1 MELSARNIQEKQFH
15 DQWRGYNQA
24 EVDDFLD
31 RVAETVDRLSREN
44 ADLHSRIAELDQ
56 AVAAS
61 RDTEEMLKKTLVT
74 AQRAAEEAI
83 AKAKAKAE
91 ELVNEAEQRVR
102 RTESEA
108 TERMTAIEADARRKA
123 SEADTE
129 ARRKLTEAEGS
140 ARRMLADAE
149 RDSGARRRE
158 LEEHISKLRSYESDI
173 KQRLRAFLEQQNRAL
188 ETLTEVPAPAA
199 GPPPGATMSATEAE
213 QTTVHQAEP
222 AEAAR
227 ETTPPWGAGAGAFG
241 GPQSPEY
248 ETEESEEEW
257 SGGDAADAPEAAGD
271 DERVFE
277 VPDQG
282 GEEEEEE
289 EGVEDV
295 HRRGVRDLF
304 FRHQG

>member
-31 RVAETVDRLSREN
+31 RVAETVDRLTREN
-44 ADLHSRIAELDQ
+44 ADLHTRIGELDQ

-102 RTESEA
+102 QTESEA
-108 TERMTAIEADARRKA
+108 TERMSTLEADTRRKA
-123 SEADTE
+123 SEAE
-129 ARRKLTEAEGS
+129 AETRRKLTEAEGS

-149 RDSGARRRE
+149 RDSDARRRE

-173 KQRLRAFLEQQNRAL
+173 RQRLKAFLDQQNRAL
-188 ETLTEVPAPAA
+188 ETLTEAPAPEA
-199 GPPPGATMSATEAE
+199 GPPRATMPTEAD
-213 QTTVHQAEP
+213 QTAAVHHAEP
-222 AEAAR
+222 AEEVR
-227 ETTPPWGAGAGAFG
+227 ESTPPWGAGAGAFG

-248 ETEESEEEW
+248 EAEESKEEW
-257 SGGDAADAPEAAGD
+257 EGGEAADAPEAADD

-282 GEEEEEE
+282 GDEEEEDA
-289 EGVEDV
+289 EDV
-295 HRRGVRDLF
+295 GRRGVRDLF

>member
-31 RVAETVDRLSREN
+31 RVAETVDRLTRES
-44 ADLHSRIAELDQ
+44 ADLRSRITELDQ
-56 AVAAS
+56 AVAGS

-83 AKAKAKAE
+83 SKAKAKAE
-91 ELVNEAEQRVR
+91 ELVNDAEQRVR
-102 RTESEA
+102 QTESEA
-108 TERMTAIEADARRKA
+108 QERMSTAEADAHRRS
-123 SEADTE
+123 SEAEAE
-129 ARRKLTEAEGS
+129 ARRKLSEAES
-140 ARRMLADAE
+140 AARRMLSDAE
-149 RDSGARRRE
+149 RDSDARRSE

-173 KQRLRAFLEQQNRAL
+173 KQRLKAFLEQQTRTL
-188 ETLTEVPAPAA
+188 ESLIEA
-199 GPPPGATMSATEAE
+199 PPPAVGPSPGAGVTHVEADE
-213 QTTVHQAEP
+213 AASHHTEP
-222 AEAAR
+222 AHDMR

-248 ETEESEEEW
+248 GTEESDEQEL
-257 SGGDAADAPEAAGD
+257 GDAEAAEAPEPTAED
-271 DERVFE
+271 DRVFE

-282 GEEEEEE
+282 EDEEEED
-289 EGVEDV
+289 EDV
-295 HRRGVRDLF
+295 QRRGVRDLF

>member
-1 MELSARNIQEKQFH
+1 MELTARNIQEKQFH

-31 RVAETVDRLSREN
+31 RVAETVDRINREN
-44 ADLHSRIAELDQ
+44 NDLRSRIAELDQ

-91 ELVNEAEQRVR
+91 ELVNDAEQRVR
-102 RTESEA
+102 QTESEA
-108 TERMTAIEADARRKA
+108 KERMSTAEADAHRKA
-123 SEADTE
+123 SEADAE
-129 ARRKLTEAEGS
+129 ARRKLTEAESS

-149 RDSGARRRE
+149 RDSEARRRE
-158 LEEHISKLRSYESDI
+158 LEEHISKLRAYESDI
-173 KQRLRAFLEQQNRAL
+173 KQRLKAFLDQQSRAL
-188 ETLTEVPAPAA
+188 DSLIEAPPPAVGGAPAA
-199 GPPPGATMSATEAE
+199 AVSRAE
-213 QTTVHQAEP
+213 TD
-222 AEAAR
+222 EAAMHHTQPTGETR

-248 ETEESEEEW
+248 EGEESEEGWEDV
-257 SGGDAADAPEAAGD
+257 DAGETPEEGAG

-282 GEEEEEE
+282 EGEED
-289 EGVEDV
+289 EDV

>member
-31 RVAETVDRLSREN
+31 RVAETVDRLNREN
-44 ADLHSRIAELDQ
+44 ADLRSRITELDQ

-91 ELVNEAEQRVR
+91 ELVNDAEQRVR
-102 RTESEA
+102 QTESDA
-108 TERMTAIEADARRKA
+108 QERMSTAEADANRRS
-123 SEADTE
+123 SEAEAE
-129 ARRKLTEAEGS
+129 ARRKLTEAES
-140 ARRMLADAE
+140 EARRMLSDAE
-149 RDSGARRRE
+149 RDSDARRRE
-158 LEEHISKLRSYESDI
+158 LEEHISKLRSYEADI
-173 KQRLRAFLEQQNRAL
+173 KQRLKAFLEQQGRAL
-188 ETLTEVPAPAA
+188 ESLIEAPPPAVGRPAA
-199 GPPPGATMSATEAE
+199 VVAQSPDE
-213 QTTVHQAEP
+213 QVVPHHAEP
-222 AEAAR
+222 AHERR

-248 ETEESEEEW
+248 EAEESDEEW
-257 SGGDAADAPEAAGD
+257 GDGEAADGQEPGAE

-277 VPDQG
+277 VPDQDE
-282 GEEEEEE
+282 GEDEDES
-289 EGVEDV
+289 GEDV
-295 HRRGVRDLF
+295 GRRGVRDLF

>member
-1 MELSARNIQEKQFH
+1 MELSARSIQEKQFH

-31 RVAETVDRLSREN
+31 RVAETVDRLTREN
-44 ADLHSRIAELDQ
+44 ADLRSRIAELDQ

-91 ELVNEAEQRVR
+91 ELVNDAEQRVR
-102 RTESEA
+102 QSESEA
-108 TERMTAIEADARRKA
+108 QERMSTAEADAHRKS
-123 SEADTE
+123 SEAEAE
-129 ARRKLTEAEGS
+129 ARRKLSEAES
-140 ARRMLADAE
+140 AARRMLSDAE
-149 RDSGARRRE
+149 RDSDARRRE

-173 KQRLRAFLEQQNRAL
+173 KQRLKAFLEQQSRAL
-188 ETLTEVPAPAA
+188 ESLIEVPPPAVGPAPA
-199 GPPPGATMSATEAE
+199 SAVGHAEADE
-213 QTTVHQAEP
+213 TASHHTEP
-222 AEAAR
+222 ARDMR

-248 ETEESEEEW
+248 EAEESDEQEW
-257 SGGDAADAPEAAGD
+257 EDVDAAETSEQTAGD
-271 DERVFE
+271 DRVFE
-277 VPDQG
+277 VPDQSE
-282 GEEEEEE
+282 GEEEED
-289 EGVEDV
+289 EDV
-295 HRRGVRDLF
+295 QRRGVRDLF